1 MAYTN
6 IYTDI
11 LNLDRGNR
19 IEEALERKLRHDRA
33 VLSKLRRIRAP
44 KRIIA
49 CGERVLADTKERY
62 KAMVKLNE
70 EAVSRLFSRLLGRVN

>member
-11 LNLDRGNR
+11 LNLDRDHS

-33 VLSKLRRIRAP
+33 VLAKLRKIRAP
-44 KRIIA
+44 KGIIA
-49 CGERVLADTKERY
+49 CAERVLADTKGRY
-62 KAMVKLNE
+62 KAVVKRNE
-70 EAVSRLFSRLLGRVN
+70 EAFSRLVYRLIGRVN